1 MLNYQRAIWGGV
13 ITVNFLF
20 NPLIKWFGFVGISV
34 ALELKPTSPVSLLV
48 SSGNLREPSL
58 AIENSSF
65 VEDSPLFFLV
75 KYRGF
80 PVPVSVTRGYIYIYV
95 AFQHEMQNNRNAVE
109 MGGGWDHCS

>member
-1 MLNYQRAIWGGV
+1 MGGV

-34 ALELKPTSPVSLLV
+34 ALELKSTSPVSLLV

-80 PVPVSVTRGYIYIYV
+80 PVPVSIKEGIYICIYIYYTYYPPCL
-95 AFQHEMQNNRNAVE
+95 M
-109 MGGGWDHCS
+109 